1 MKRYQH
7 DIREYRADTA
17 HLTLLEHGVYRQ
29 LLDWYY
35 LDEGP
40 LPLKTDLVM
49 RRLSA
54 RTPEEKTAVQAVLDD
69 FFTLTDEGYRHY
81 RCEQVLRDRCRGSL
95 RNASEFIEEVIEEFS
110 RAESGHE

>member
-1 MKRYQH
+1 MKIYPH
-7 DIREYRADTA
+7 HIGEYYSDAS
-17 HLTLLEHGVYRQ
+17 HLTLTEHGVYRR

-35 LDEGP
+35 LNERP
-40 LPLKTDLVM
+40 LPLKTDLIM

-69 FFTLTDEGYRHY
+69 FFTVTDEGYRHH
-81 RCEQVLRDRCRGSL
+81 RCEQVLRERCRGSL

-110 RAESGHE
+110 RTEIDHE